1 MSNPLNPQVGLNI
14 FLPKDTQDHPPSTST
29 TVVAPLGDS
38 HTHTV
43 IFLHGREDFGEDCAQ
58 DFLNYKALDGRTLAE
73 IFPSIKWIFP
83 TAKLRYSARR
93 DLEFSSSSFAELL
106 KGEEVISQWFDLWDI
121 KTPYEKQHLIV
132 DGLRESIDD
141 IFNIVQEESKTVP
154 LGRLVLG
161 GMSQGCATAIFT
173 LLYSGLT
180 LGGFIG
186 MYSWLPFQNIVS
198 DFSSSIKN
206 KEDMLRRIR
215 HILEPQQS
223 ATPGGG
229 ITGIDSHDIDNL
241 ETMLTGLS
249 ICEGQ
254 GNSIDTPIFLSHSR
268 DDVTVPFEHGEGL
281 RNTLCDVGASD
292 VTWKEY
298 QEGGHSIHPRYGVD
312 DIATFLRKVLK
323 I

>member
-1 MSNPLNPQVGLNI
+1 MASALNAHRNTNLLLPSDTNGVPL
-14 FLPKDTQDHPPSTST
+14 STST
-29 TVVAPLGDS
+29 TIVAPLGAS

-43 IFLHGREDFGEDCAQ
+43 IFLHGREDFGEDLAK
-58 DFLNYKALDGRTLAE
+58 DFFNYKAPEGKTLAD

-83 TAKLRYSARR
+83 TAKPRYSARR

-106 KGEEVISQWFDLWDI
+106 KGEEIISQWFDMWDI
-121 KTPYEKQHLIV
+121 KTPSEKQELMI
-132 DGLRESIDD
+132 DGLRESIDNV
-141 IFNIVQEESKTVP
+141 INIVREEAKTVP
-154 LGRLVLG
+154 LDRIVLG

-173 LLYSGLT
+173 LLCSGLT

-186 MYSWLPFQNIVS
+186 MYSWLPFQNIIS

-206 KEDMLRRIR
+206 KEDMRRRIR
-215 HILEPQQS
+215 HILEPQQA

-241 ETMLTGLS
+241 ETTLTGLS
-249 ICEGQ
+249 VCEGD

-268 DDVTVPFEHGEGL
+268 DDETVPFEHGQGL
-281 RNTLCDVGASD
+281 RNTLCGLGAFD

-298 QEGGHSIHPRYGVD
+298 QEGGHSIHPRHGVH
-312 DIATFLRKVLK
+312 DIATFLHEVLK